1 MEFSSVF
8 VILPLVWFITSFVLF
23 FLTKTRSA
31 AFVSLFVIA
40 ISLIFVLV
48 NFSKNQLS
56 PYGLLR
62 FSPFSAYGI
71 AGTLTLS
78 LVYFLYNFLQRKGEI
93 LETFSVLF
101 SLLGS
106 FVLLT
111 SENLLMTFLGLEIL
125 SISLYLFLSGNAKEA
140 LKYLLYSGFATAIAL
155 FGLTLIFSENN
166 TFSLQKISDEGLRTQ
181 TGTFL
186 LAATFLLKAGIPPF
200 HFWINDIYENLSP
213 RKLAFFSSVPK
224 LAVIMFLLKISALK
238 GISLLLFATG
248 LGGLLVGT
256 LLALPEKNINKIF
269 GFSSIVQVSYLFLS
283 FLQKNTGVP
292 LFFLSVY
299 VWTILLTFLVNDIE
313 NIREE
318 KFPGFSSV
326 NKISYGIFLL
336 QLIGLPVSAGFIAK
350 IFLLESLWKTK
361 EFWAFAGILTATL
374 LSFAYYG
381 RILLSVFK
389 QKYSVK
395 VTSKADYVLL
405 ILGLPL
411 ILFGVWNF
419 DNIIKFLN
427 FAS

>member
-62 FSPFSAYGI
+62 FFPFSAYGI

-140 LKYLLYSGFATAIAL
+140 LKYLLYSGFATAISL

-186 LAATFLLKAGIPPF
+186 LAATFLFKAGIPPF
-200 HFWINDIYENLSP
+200 HFWINDIYEKISP

-224 LAVIMFLLKISALK
+224 LSVVMFLLKISSLK

-256 LLALPEKNINKIF
+256 LLAFPEKNINKIF